1 MVEMLLLTF
10 GVAGIGLFSSL
21 YRMGYVRPTDGSDCP
36 CPEDFIFNY
45 WRKNKDEADFIY
57 S

>member
-1 MVEMLLLTF
+1 MAEMFLFLF
-10 GVAGIGLFSSL
+10 GVTGIGLFISL
-21 YRMGYVRPTDGSDCP
+21 YKSGYVRPVDGADCP

-45 WRKNKDEADFIY
+45 WRRNKDEADFIY